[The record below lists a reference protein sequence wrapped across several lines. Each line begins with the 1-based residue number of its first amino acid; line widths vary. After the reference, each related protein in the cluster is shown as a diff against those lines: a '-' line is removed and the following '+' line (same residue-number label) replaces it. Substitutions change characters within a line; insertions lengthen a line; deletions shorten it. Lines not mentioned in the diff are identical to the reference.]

1 MGSVPQAPSSMKQW
15 TITGTDKGFDGL
27 ELVDAKVPQVG
38 DNEVLVKLHAA
49 SLNFR
54 DLAIPQ
60 GQYPMPLNLP
70 VVGGSDGAGE
80 VVQVGSRVSKWKQG
94 DRVVTLF
101 CQGHLYGAPTNA
113 MAMTALGGVI
123 DGTLRQYAV
132 FSQDGLVRVPKNLS
146 YNEAA
151 TLTCAGVTSWNALY
165 GLKELKPGQTVLVQG
180 TGGVSLFALQFAK
193 AAGAT
198 VIATTS
204 SEAKAKTVRELGA
217 DHVINYKE
225 DQSWGETAK
234 KLSRD
239 GEGVDHIIEVGGS
252 GTLEQSLQA
261 IKKEGVIT
269 VIGFLGGIEATPG
282 TGLLQTLFHGCTVRG
297 VFVGS
302 RQLME
307 DMCAAIEARDIHPV
321 VDKKLFKLAEVKE
334 AYEYMRAQKHFG
346 KLVIE
351 ID

>member
-1 MGSVPQAPSSMKQW
+1 MGSVGTPSTMKQW
-15 TITGTDKGFDGL
+15 TITSTEKGFDGL
-27 ELVDAKVPQVG
+27 QYTDAKVPEIG

-60 GQYPMPLNLP
+60 GQYPMPVKTP
-70 VVGGSDGAGE
+70 VVAGSDGAGE
-80 VVQVGSRVSKWKQG
+80 VLQVGSRVTKWKQG

-101 CQGHLYGAPTNA
+101 CQAHQYGPPTEEA
-113 MAMTALGGVI
+113 SATALGGVI

-165 GLKELKPGQTVLVQG
+165 GLRQLKPGQTVLVQG

-193 AAGAT
+193 AAGAI

-204 SEAKAKTVRELGA
+204 SADKAKIVKDLGA
-217 DHVINYKE
+217 DHVLNYRE
-225 DQSWGETAK
+225 DKAWGETAR
-234 KLSRD
+234 KLSR
-239 GEGVDHIIEVGGS
+239 GGQGVDQVIEVGGS
-252 GTLEQSLQA
+252 STLEQSLKA
-261 IKKEGVIT
+261 VKMEGIIT
-269 VIGFLGGIEATPG
+269 IIGFLGGIEATPG
-282 TGLLQTLFHGCTVRG
+282 TGLLQTLFHGCIVRG
-297 VFVGS
+297 VYVGS
-302 RQLME
+302 KELFE
-307 DMCAAIEARDIHPV
+307 DMVAAIEAGDIHPV
-321 VDKKLFKLAEVKE
+321 VDKKIFKFDQVKE
-334 AYEYMRAQKHFG
+334 AYEYMKAQKHFG

-351 ID
+351 IE